1 MKDKLKFY
9 INGQW
14 VESESNEKIEVI
26 NPANETIV
34 GHVTAGTIEDI
45 DSAVKAAANA
55 FKTYQF
61 SSKNERIEL
70 LNNVIAEYENR
81 YQDFV
86 DTITEEMGAPL
97 WLSSKAQA
105 STGIKN
111 LNETLD
117 ALKEYEFEK
126 EEGDYIL
133 MKEPIGV
140 VGMITP
146 WNWPMNQITT
156 KVSAALAAGCT
167 MVLKPSEIS
176 PYCAMLLAEVFD
188 TAGVP
193 AGIFNVV
200 NGYGPTVGAA
210 LSEHKY
216 VDMMSFT
223 GSTRAGIAVAQA
235 SATTVKR
242 VHQEL
247 GGKSSNII
255 LDDVAD
261 LERSV
266 KGGAGHCFLN
276 SGQSCNAPTK
286 MLVSSTNYNKAVEVA
301 GATAEST
308 TVGDPHGEFRMGPI
322 ANKAQY
328 EKVLRM
334 IEIGIEEGATLVA
347 GGTERPD
354 GYDSGY
360 YVKPT
365 VFANVT
371 PDMTIAKEEIFGP
384 VLSIIKYETEE
395 EAIQIAN
402 DTEYGLAG
410 YIQGEPSHAHE
421 VAKKIRAGQIIINGG
436 ARGTGAPFGGY
447 KASGNGREHG
457 LHGLEE
463 CLETKAVI
471 APGAYSSK
479 SGSFL
484 IIISNAGW

>member
-61 SSKNERIEL
+61 SSKDERIEL
-70 LNNVIAEYENR
+70 INNVIAEYENR

-210 LSEHKY
+210 LSEHKD

-223 GSTRAGIAVAQA
+223 GSTRAGIAVEQA

-286 MLVSSTNYNKAVEVA
+286 MLVSSTNYDKAVEVA

-471 APGAYSSK
+471 APGA
-479 SGSFL
+479 
-484 IIISNAGW
+484 

>member
-1 MKDKLKFY
+1 MKEKLQFY
-9 INGQW
+9 INGAW
-14 VESESNEKIEVI
+14 VESDSSERIEVI
-26 NPANETIV
+26 NPANEELV
-34 GHVTAGTIEDI
+34 GHVTAGTAADI
-45 DSAVKAAANA
+45 DKAVQAANEA
-55 FKTYQF
+55 FKTYQDT
-61 SSKNERIEL
+61 SKDDRIEI
-70 LNNVIAEYENR
+70 LNNIITEYENR
-81 YQDFV
+81 YDDFV
-86 DTITEEMGAPL
+86 QTITEEMGAPI
-97 WLSSKAQA
+97 WLSEKAQA

-111 LNETLD
+111 LHETLD
-117 ALKEYEFEK
+117 ALKEYQFEK
-126 EEGDYIL
+126 KEGDYTLIR
-133 MKEPIGV
+133 EPIGV
-140 VGMITP
+140 IGMITP

-188 TAGVP
+188 KAGVP
-193 AGIFNVV
+193 NGVFNVV

-210 LSEHKY
+210 LSEHPD
-216 VDMMSFT
+216 VAMMSFT

-235 SATTVKR
+235 SAVSVKR

-261 LERSV
+261 LEKSV
-266 KGGAGHCFLN
+266 RGGAGHCFLN

-286 MLVSSTNYNKAVEVA
+286 MLVSENNYDKAVEIA
-301 GATAEST
+301 AQTANST
-308 TVGDPHGEFRMGPI
+308 TVGDPQGEYRIGPI

-328 EKVLRM
+328 EKIIRM

-347 GGTERPD
+347 GGVEKPE
-354 GYDSGY
+354 GYDKGY

-371 PDMTIAKEEIFGP
+371 SDMTIAKEEIFGP
-384 VLSIIKYETEE
+384 VLAILKYKSED
-395 EAIQIAN
+395 EAIEIAN

-410 YIQGEPSHAHE
+410 YVQGEAAHANK
-421 VAKKIRAGQIIINGG
+421 VARKIRAGQVIINGG

-447 KASGNGREHG
+447 KSSGNGREHG
-457 LHGLEE
+457 VHGLEE

-471 APGAYSSK
+471 AP
-479 SGSFL
+479 
-484 IIISNAGW
+484 

>member
-34 GHVTAGTIEDI
+34 GHVTAGTKEDI

-61 SSKNERIEL
+61 SSKDERIEL

-111 LNETLD
+111 LNETVD

-176 PYCAMLLAEVFD
+176 PYCAMLLAEVLILLVFLLESLMLL
-188 TAGVP
+188 T
-193 AGIFNVV
+193 
-200 NGYGPTVGAA
+200 
-210 LSEHKY
+210 
-216 VDMMSFT
+216 DM
-223 GSTRAGIAVAQA
+223 AQ
-235 SATTVKR
+235 
-242 VHQEL
+242 L
-247 GGKSSNII
+247 
-255 LDDVAD
+255 
-261 LERSV
+261 
-266 KGGAGHCFLN
+266 
-276 SGQSCNAPTK
+276 
-286 MLVSSTNYNKAVEVA
+286 
-301 GATAEST
+301 
-308 TVGDPHGEFRMGPI
+308 
-322 ANKAQY
+322 
-328 EKVLRM
+328 
-334 IEIGIEEGATLVA
+334 
-347 GGTERPD
+347 
-354 GYDSGY
+354 
-360 YVKPT
+360 
-365 VFANVT
+365 
-371 PDMTIAKEEIFGP
+371 
-384 VLSIIKYETEE
+384 
-395 EAIQIAN
+395 
-402 DTEYGLAG
+402 
-410 YIQGEPSHAHE
+410 
-421 VAKKIRAGQIIINGG
+421 
-436 ARGTGAPFGGY
+436 
-447 KASGNGREHG
+447 
-457 LHGLEE
+457 
-463 CLETKAVI
+463 
-471 APGAYSSK
+471 
-479 SGSFL
+479 
-484 IIISNAGW
+484 

>member
-471 APGAYSSK
+471 APGA
-479 SGSFL
+479 
-484 IIISNAGW
+484 

>member
-1 MKDKLKFY
+1 MKDKLHFY
-9 INGQW
+9 INGEW
-14 VESESNEKIEVI
+14 VEPDSSEKIQVI
-26 NPANETIV
+26 NPANEELV
-34 GHVTAGTIEDI
+34 GHVSAGTKTDI
-45 DSAVKAAANA
+45 DKAVKAANQA
-55 FKTYQF
+55 FTTYQHT
-61 SSKNERIEL
+61 SKDDRIEL
-70 LNNVIAEYENR
+70 LKNIIGEYENR
-81 YQDFV
+81 YDDFV
-86 DTITEEMGAPL
+86 KTITEEMGAPI
-97 WLSSKAQA
+97 WLSEKAQA

-111 LNETLD
+111 LHETLD
-117 ALKEYEFEK
+117 ALQDYQFEK
-126 EEGDYIL
+126 KEGDYTLIR
-133 MKEPIGV
+133 EPIGV
-140 VGMITP
+140 IGMITP

-188 TAGVP
+188 AAGVP
-193 AGIFNVV
+193 DGVFNVV

-210 LSEHKY
+210 LSDHPD
-216 VDMMSFT
+216 VAMMSFT

-235 SATTVKR
+235 SAVSVKR

-261 LERSV
+261 LEKSV

-286 MLVSSTNYNKAVEVA
+286 MLVSANNYEKAVEVA
-301 GATAEST
+301 TQTANNT
-308 TVGDPHGEFRMGPI
+308 TVGDPQGEFRIGPI

-328 EKVLRM
+328 EKILRM

-347 GGTERPD
+347 GGVEKPE
-354 GYDSGY
+354 GYDKGY

-371 PDMTIAKEEIFGP
+371 SDMTIAKEEIFGP
-384 VLSIIKYETEE
+384 VLSIIKYDSED
-395 EAIQIAN
+395 EAIHIAN

-410 YIQGEPSHAHE
+410 YVQGEISHANE
-421 VAKKIRAGQIIINGG
+421 VARKIRAGQVIINGG

-447 KASGNGREHG
+447 KSSGNGREHG
-457 LHGLEE
+457 VHGLEE

-471 APGAYSSK
+471 TP
-479 SGSFL
+479 
-484 IIISNAGW
+484 

>member
-1 MKDKLKFY
+1 MKDKLQFY
-9 INGQW
+9 INGSW
-14 VESESNEKIEVI
+14 VDSESNEKIEVI
-26 NPANETIV
+26 NPANEEII
-34 GHVTAGTIEDI
+34 GHVTAGTKGDI
-45 DSAVKAAANA
+45 DRAVAAAFQA
-55 FKTYQF
+55 FSSFQHT
-61 SSKNERIEL
+61 SKNERIEL
-70 LNNVIAEYENR
+70 LNNIISEYENR
-81 YQDFV
+81 YDDFV
-86 DTITEEMGAPL
+86 QAITEEMGAPL
-97 WLSSKAQA
+97 WLSEKAQA

-111 LNETLD
+111 IHETLD
-117 ALKEYEFEK
+117 ALKDYQFEK
-126 EEGDYIL
+126 PEGDYIL
-133 MKEPIGV
+133 IKEPIGV
-140 VGMITP
+140 IGMITP

-188 TAGVP
+188 AAGVP
-193 AGIFNVV
+193 GGVFNIV

-210 LSEHKY
+210 LSEHPD
-216 VDMMSFT
+216 VAMMSFT

-235 SATTVKR
+235 SAVSVKR

-261 LERSV
+261 LEKSV

-286 MLVSSTNYNKAVEVA
+286 MLVSAQNYDKAVEVA
-301 GATAEST
+301 VQTAINT
-308 TVGDPHGEFRMGPI
+308 TVGDPQGEFRIGPI

-328 EKVLRM
+328 EKILRM
-334 IEIGIEEGATLVA
+334 IEIGIEEGARLVA
-347 GGTERPD
+347 GGIEKPE
-354 GYDSGY
+354 GYEKGY

-365 VFANVT
+365 VFADVT
-371 PDMTIAKEEIFGP
+371 NDMTIAKEEIFGP
-384 VLSIIKYETEE
+384 VLSIIKYENEE
-395 EAIQIAN
+395 EAIEIAN

-410 YIQGEPSHAHE
+410 YVQGEPEHAKE
-421 VAKKIRAGQIIINGG
+421 VARKIRAGQVIINGG

-447 KASGNGREHG
+447 KSSGNGREHG

-471 APGAYSSK
+471 AP
-479 SGSFL
+479 
-484 IIISNAGW
+484 

>member
-1 MKDKLKFY
+1 MKDKLHFY
-9 INGQW
+9 INGAW
-14 VESESNEKIEVI
+14 VEPDSSEKIQVI
-26 NPANETIV
+26 NPANEELV
-34 GHVTAGTIEDI
+34 GHVSAGTKTDI
-45 DSAVKAAANA
+45 DKAVKAANQA
-55 FKTYQF
+55 FTTYQHT
-61 SSKNERIEL
+61 SKDDRIEL
-70 LNNVIAEYENR
+70 LKNVIGEYENR
-81 YQDFV
+81 YDDFV
-86 DTITEEMGAPL
+86 KTITEEMGAPI
-97 WLSSKAQA
+97 WLSEKAQA

-111 LNETLD
+111 LHETLD
-117 ALKEYEFEK
+117 ALQDYQFEK
-126 EEGDYIL
+126 KEGDYTLIR
-133 MKEPIGV
+133 EPIGV
-140 VGMITP
+140 IGMITP

-188 TAGVP
+188 AAGVP
-193 AGIFNVV
+193 DGVFNVV

-210 LSEHKY
+210 LSDHPD
-216 VDMMSFT
+216 VAMMSFT

-235 SATTVKR
+235 SAVSVKR

-261 LERSV
+261 LEKSV

-286 MLVSSTNYNKAVEVA
+286 MLVSANNYEKAVEVA
-301 GATAEST
+301 AQTANST
-308 TVGDPHGEFRMGPI
+308 TVGNPQGEFRIGPI

-328 EKVLRM
+328 EKILRM

-347 GGTERPD
+347 GGVEKPE
-354 GYDSGY
+354 GYDKGY

-371 PDMTIAKEEIFGP
+371 SDMTIAKEEIFGP
-384 VLSIIKYETEE
+384 VLSIIKYDSED
-395 EAIQIAN
+395 EAIHIAN

-410 YIQGEPSHAHE
+410 YVQGEISHANE
-421 VAKKIRAGQIIINGG
+421 VARKIRAGQVIINGG

-447 KASGNGREHG
+447 KSSGNGREHG
-457 LHGLEE
+457 VHGLEE

-471 APGAYSSK
+471 TP
-479 SGSFL
+479 
-484 IIISNAGW
+484 

>member
-34 GHVTAGTIEDI
+34 GHVTAGTKEDI

-61 SSKNERIEL
+61 SSKEQRIEL

-210 LSEHKY
+210 LSEHKD

-286 MLVSSTNYNKAVEVA
+286 MLVSSTNYDKAVEVA
-301 GATAEST
+301 KATAEST

-471 APGAYSSK
+471 APGA
-479 SGSFL
+479 
-484 IIISNAGW
+484 

>member
-34 GHVTAGTIEDI
+34 GHVTAGTKEDI

-61 SSKNERIEL
+61 SSKDERIEL

-210 LSEHKY
+210 LSEHKD

-261 LERSV
+261 LERSI

-286 MLVSSTNYNKAVEVA
+286 MLVSSTNYDKAVEVA

-471 APGAYSSK
+471 APGA
-479 SGSFL
+479 
-484 IIISNAGW
+484 